1 MLLVNAASL
10 LQRARA
16 NSGLSLRHLA
26 ERAGTSHSTISAYE
40 AGHVNPSM
48 HTVERIIRAAGF
60 GLTIDLVPIVDN
72 AAHNRGNELLQVLE
86 LAAQFP
92 VRHSPDLRFPR
103 FGSQ

>member
-1 MLLVNAASL
+1 MNAADL
-10 LQRARA
+10 LRRARA

-26 ERAGTSHSTISAYE
+26 ERAGTSHSTLSAYE

-48 HTVERIIRAAGF
+48 HTVQRIVRAAGF
-60 GLTIDLVPIVDN
+60 GLTVDLVPIVDN
-72 AAHNRGNELLQVLE
+72 PAHDRGNELVQVLD

-92 VRHSPDLRFPR
+92 ARHSTNLLYPR